1 MATAS
6 LVLHR
11 GEYALHTERNITDII
26 NENRKILWH
35 ALLYSTFTSFFFRY
49 STTAGFLFRFC
60 APDEIG
66 AKCSCELRYKFFKR
80 SIVPSPP
87 LSPLPPFFFLPR
99 SLRFLFLLFFLF
111 SPLASEFHSFQQ
123 RREGEGRGKKIE
135 T

>member
-1 MATAS
+1 MSVQGATAS

-80 SIVPSPP
+80 SIVPSP
-87 LSPLPPFFFLPR
+87 LFSS
-99 SLRFLFLLFFLF
+99 SLRFLFLSFPSFFSF
-111 SPLASEFHSFQQ
+111 VSEFHSFQQ
-123 RREGEGRGKKIE
+123 GEGRGKEIE